1 MGYNDCMNAPSAIAD
16 GFLQCVGKPVEKS
29 VPLWQYSHFKI
40 GGDADYFFEA
50 TTEKDLIESISFART
65 RRLPFFVVGGGFNLL
80 FDDAG
85 FRGLIIRNRVTGIE
99 TSGETEISIASGTS
113 LESVLEFCLEEERGG
128 LEFLVGIP
136 GTVGGAVFGN
146 AGAFDQDI
154 GAVLN
159 HAHLFTLTGEVKH
172 VDQAYFSF
180 AYRYSSLKDTLHT
193 LLRVTLESF
202 RKDRSHIES
211 LLQEYMKRR
220 EKKHPPWGVAC
231 AGSFFKNP
239 QLPSGEKVPAAFLL
253 DKAGAKGMHVGDAEV
268 FSGHANFIIN
278 RGQASSQDVRDLAA
292 RLKER
297 VQERF
302 EVKLKEE
309 VIFLPAVPESL

>member
-1 MGYNDCMNAPSAIAD
+1 MGYNGNMNASSAIAEE
-16 GFLQCVGKPVEKS
+16 FLKFVGKPIEKS
-29 VPLWQYSHFKI
+29 VPLWQYAHFKI

-50 TTEKDLIESISFART
+50 TTEKDLIKAISFARAHH
-65 RRLPFFVVGGGFNLL
+65 LPFFIIGGGFNLL

-85 FRGLIIRNRVTGIE
+85 FRGLIIRNRVTGIK
-99 TSGETEISIASGTS
+99 TLGETEISVASGTS
-113 LESVLEFCLEEERGG
+113 LESVLEFCLEEKRGG

-154 GAVLN
+154 GSALN
-159 HAHLFTLTGEVKH
+159 QAHLLTLTGEVKQ
-172 VDQAYFSF
+172 VGQAYFSF
-180 AYRYSSLKDTLHT
+180 AYRYSCLKETPHT
-193 LLRVTLESF
+193 LLSVTLESF
-202 RKDRSHIES
+202 TKDRSHIES
-211 LLQEYMKRR
+211 LLQEYKKKR

-231 AGSFFKNP
+231 AGSYFKNP
-239 QLPSGEKVPAAFLL
+239 QLRSGEKVPAAFLL
-253 DKAGAKGMHVGDAEV
+253 DKAGAKGMRVGDAEV
-268 FSGHANFIIN
+268 FSRHANFIIN
-278 RGQASSQDVRDLAA
+278 RGQASAQDVRDLAA

-302 EVKLKEE
+302 EVELKEE